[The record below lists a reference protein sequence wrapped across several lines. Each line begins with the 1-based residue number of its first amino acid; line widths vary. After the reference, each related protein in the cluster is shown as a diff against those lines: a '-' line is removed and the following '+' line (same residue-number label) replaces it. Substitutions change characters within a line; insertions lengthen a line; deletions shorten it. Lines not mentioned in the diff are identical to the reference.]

1 MLMRGGGAAPA
12 RAAPI
17 EDKTGSRL
25 AGRSNPTS
33 RAGPPPRAAP
43 AAATSQRRPAVWAW
57 RDWPRRSPSGRR
69 RPRTRPH
76 PPPRIPL
83 QRDPKPAVP
92 VVPLDAPS
100 RRGWRLIPLFLT
112 HCRSVTEYHVRSRV
126 IVQAQGIW
134 GGQGIGGGIMRGLKK
149 SSIGLGPYL
158 SGPFLYLYAGPHRL
172 FQFGEPRNARCR
184 RGRLQMGNEYVY
196 PFSHP

>member
-1 MLMRGGGAAPA
+1 MGGDAHAPA
-12 RAAPI
+12 H
-17 EDKTGSRL
+17 T
-25 AGRSNPTS
+25 
-33 RAGPPPRAAP
+33 
-43 AAATSQRRPAVWAW
+43 
-57 RDWPRRSPSGRR
+57 
-69 RPRTRPH
+69 